1 MFRNFFRITLRNII
15 RQKVYSIINIAG
27 LAIGIACSIIITA
40 FILHELS
47 YDKFHEKADR
57 IFRLILD
64 GKIGEEEMLSAW
76 TAVPAAAALVEEFPE
91 VIDALRSFLLNLLRV
106 IRRKS

>member
-1 MFRNFFRITLRNII
+1 LLKNFFKITIRNIL

-47 YDKFHEKADR
+47 YDKFHEKTDR
-57 IFRLILD
+57 IFRLILN
-64 GKIGEEEMLSAW
+64 GKIGEEEMRTAW
-76 TAVPAAAALVEEFPE
+76 TAIPAVAAFVEEFPA
-91 VIDALRSFLLNLLRV
+91 VINATRLEEWDNTC
-106 IRRKS
+106 

>member
-47 YDKFHEKADR
+47 YDKFHESGDSPFCGPIPGGWHAKGCG
-57 IFRLILD
+57 F
-64 GKIGEEEMLSAW
+64 
-76 TAVPAAAALVEEFPE
+76 
-91 VIDALRSFLLNLLRV
+91 
-106 IRRKS
+106 